1 MSSLKRRIEAAVD
14 SRIAALTEVRIA
26 AVAATAAD
34 LRTQLNELHQLRDQI
49 KRVYA
54 GIAGDDYWRTR
65 QRSEP
70 LGLR

>member
-26 AVAATAAD
+26 AVAATAAN

-49 KRVYA
+49 RESTLGSRA
-54 GIAGDDYWRTR
+54 TTIGGRGSEAS
-65 QRSEP
+65 RSD
-70 LGLR
+70 